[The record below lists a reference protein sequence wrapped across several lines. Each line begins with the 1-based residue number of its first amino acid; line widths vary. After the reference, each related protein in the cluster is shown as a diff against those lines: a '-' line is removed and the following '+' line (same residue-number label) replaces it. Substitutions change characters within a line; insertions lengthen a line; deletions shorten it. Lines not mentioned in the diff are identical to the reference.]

1 MSLGAR
7 AAVGSPDGP
16 MDHETPD
23 HSTSRAA
30 LVPPA
35 ACLAQRPEGPYW
47 NYLEGMQFR
56 GEGFRL
62 RPRFAKSW
70 ACLCGSPQPPRA
82 RTPVSLTD
90 EIRRY
95 QCRPRA
101 VAVPAGPIDATPRA
115 SRPS

>member
-7 AAVGSPDGP
+7 VAAGSPGGP

-35 ACLAQRPEGPYW
+35 ARLAQRPEGPYW
-47 NYLEGMQFR
+47 NYLEGTQFR

-62 RPRFAKSW
+62 RPRFAKNW
-70 ACLCGSPQPPRA
+70 AYLCESPLAPRA

-90 EIRRY
+90 EIRQY

-101 VAVPAGPIDATPRA
+101 VAVPADPIDAAPRA